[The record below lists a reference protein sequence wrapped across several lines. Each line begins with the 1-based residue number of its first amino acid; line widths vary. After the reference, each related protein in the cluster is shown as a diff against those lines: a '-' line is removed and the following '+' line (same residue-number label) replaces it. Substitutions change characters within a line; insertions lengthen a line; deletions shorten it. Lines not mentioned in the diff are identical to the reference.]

1 MVYFPHTA
9 NTCTI
14 LTMHIYTQSKDLI
27 SATSIHKIN
36 LIANL
41 HLSYSLLIIIIIN
54 SKWEKWYFKT
64 LDCLS
69 ICLED
74 IGGI

>member
-1 MVYFPHTA
+1 MVYFPSTA
-9 NTCTI
+9 NTGTI

-27 SATSIHKIN
+27 GATSIHKIN

-41 HLSYSLLIIIIIN
+41 HLSYSLIIIIN

>member
-1 MVYFPHTA
+1 MVYFPGTA
-9 NTCTI
+9 NTGTI

-41 HLSYSLLIIIIIN
+41 HLSYSLIIIIN

>member
-1 MVYFPHTA
+1 MADMVYFPHTA
-9 NTCTI
+9 NTGTI

-41 HLSYSLLIIIIIN
+41 HLSN
-54 SKWEKWYFKT
+54 NNNNNNNFKMRKMI
-64 LDCLS
+64 L
-69 ICLED
+69 
-74 IGGI
+74 